1 MLIVVMRLLQ
11 LEGGQLSLTEF
22 VGSDIPQ
29 YAILSHTWGA
39 DGDEFTFKDL
49 MEGTGRSKAGYQKII
64 FCEKQAR
71 TDGLR
76 FFWVDTCCIDK
87 SSSAELTEA
96 INSMF
101 RWYRNASKCYVYLSD
116 ISFKSSRDSD
126 DYPPRSWEP
135 DFRKSRWFTRGWTL
149 QELVAPASV
158 EFYSAE
164 GERLGD
170 RKSLEQQIHEIT
182 GISHGALQGDPLS
195 RFSIDERMSWA
206 KNRKT
211 KREEDGAYALL
222 GIFNIHLPLIYGEGR
237 ERAMFR
243 LYKEIKE
250 SPEGGSST
258 PFPVHRDTPKRRKG
272 TMPKGPPWLP
282 ILMMQLMI
290 IAGSHRWKRISTL
303 GPMLG
308 NIGHL
313 HLT

>member
-1 MLIVVMRLLQ
+1 
-11 LEGGQLSLTEF
+11 
-22 VGSDIPQ
+22 
-29 YAILSHTWGA
+29 
-39 DGDEFTFKDL
+39 

-258 PFPVHRDTPKRRKG
+258 PFPVHRDTPKRRKDDL
-272 TMPKGPPWLP
+272 PKRCHHIPFVRNKRFVGRKE
-282 ILMMQLMI
+282 ILDELERKFFIEKNCQQAAIVGLGGI
-290 IAGSHRWKRISTL
+290 GKTQVALQFAYWVKENRPEYSIFWIPAISKAAYE
-303 GPMLG
+303 
-308 NIGHL
+308 
-313 HLT
+313 